1 MKKVLDFL
9 LMKIGTATTI
19 PTPPI
24 SRATPTSTNQRIDI
38 EYDQE
43 REREH
48 QTEVDEEVNVDNT
61 DDDDNMASKRPR
73 NTEKHDINKNR
84 YEIDC

>member
-1 MKKVLDFL
+1 
-9 LMKIGTATTI
+9 MKIGTATTV

-43 REREH
+43 HEREH
-48 QTEVDEEVNVDNT
+48 QTENNEEVIVDNT
-61 DDDDNMASKRPR
+61 DDDDNMLSKRSR
-73 NTEKHDINKNR
+73 NTEKHDFNKNR
-84 YEIDC
+84 YDIDCLKN